1 MTTISSPPKSP
12 AEMFEERKAKN
23 TRTIRVLLLLFVVSV
38 VATGIEILAQGVPE
52 RSLGDTIIIFTL
64 LNINII
70 LLLALGIFVG
80 RNVVKLYYERR
91 QDVLGSKFRTKLVLT
106 FVVLIL
112 IPTSG
117 LFIVGTGMINAIV
130 NNWFSPPVE
139 RSLRDAVELA
149 HSLYYEE
156 ARKRAAGAGSRIADE
171 IAREELLALGAEGRL
186 STLLSRKLR
195 DENMARIEVRT
206 SPAVTRLNVA
216 GPGLPEEAVRPPAP
230 EAVESGFRGEAVSDI
245 VATPAGEIVRAVV
258 PIAAKGGRV
267 PGIVIA
273 DVYFPPAL
281 VSKLGSISTAYDEYR
296 QLQAYRTP
304 IKASYLVTFL
314 LVTLAILFIA
324 IWYGLYLSKGIT
336 IPIQKLAEA
345 THRVSQGDLDVK
357 VDAAAADE
365 IGTLVDSFNKMTEDI
380 RTGRERLDAA
390 YRSLQVSAMEID
402 ARRAYTETILENV
415 AAGVVSVDITSK
427 VTTFNRAA
435 GEILG
440 IDPAQIVGRPYR
452 EVLSEGDFRPVLDLV
467 RSLSEGGRRTVEKNL
482 TLAIGGRIL
491 HLHMAVSRLVD
502 SRNEPL
508 GFLVLFE
515 DLTELIKAQKTATW
529 EEVARRI
536 AHEIKNPL
544 TPIRLSAQRLRR
556 RFSEGAGDFPS
567 VLEECTRTIVQQVD
581 DLKRLVDEFSQ
592 FARFPVARPQP
603 NDLNGLIGEVAA
615 LYRSAHRDVAIETE
629 LDPGVTIFSFDKE
642 QFRRLFVNLFENAV
656 QAMDGR
662 GRLVVRTRVHAA
674 EGKVTVEVADN
685 GPGIPSEEMDKIFL
699 PYFSRKKSGTGLGLA
714 IVNRIV
720 SEHAG
725 QIRVARGEPQGTT
738 FMIDL
743 PLKAA

>member
-1 MTTISSPPKSP
+1 
-12 AEMFEERKAKN
+12 
-23 TRTIRVLLLLFVVSV
+23 
-38 VATGIEILAQGVPE
+38 
-52 RSLGDTIIIFTL
+52 
-64 LNINII
+64 
-70 LLLALGIFVG
+70 
-80 RNVVKLYYERR
+80 
-91 QDVLGSKFRTKLVLT
+91 LGSKFRTKLVLT

-171 IAREELLALGAEGRL
+171 IAREELLAMGAEGRL
-186 STLLSRKLR
+186 SALLSRKLR

-206 SPAVTRLNVA
+206 SPALTRLSVA
-216 GPGLPEEAVRPPAP
+216 GSGLPEEAVRPPAL

-281 VSKLGSISTAYDEYR
+281 VSRLGSISTAYDEYR

-435 GEILG
+435 GEILR

-452 EVLSEGDFRPVLDLV
+452 EVLAEGDFRPVLDLV
-467 RSLSEGGRRTVEKNL
+467 RSLS
-482 TLAIGGRIL
+482 
-491 HLHMAVSRLVD
+491 
-502 SRNEPL
+502 
-508 GFLVLFE
+508 
-515 DLTELIKAQKTATW
+515 
-529 EEVARRI
+529 
-536 AHEIKNPL
+536 
-544 TPIRLSAQRLRR
+544 
-556 RFSEGAGDFPS
+556 
-567 VLEECTRTIVQQVD
+567 
-581 DLKRLVDEFSQ
+581 
-592 FARFPVARPQP
+592 
-603 NDLNGLIGEVAA
+603 
-615 LYRSAHRDVAIETE
+615 
-629 LDPGVTIFSFDKE
+629 
-642 QFRRLFVNLFENAV
+642 
-656 QAMDGR
+656 
-662 GRLVVRTRVHAA
+662 
-674 EGKVTVEVADN
+674 
-685 GPGIPSEEMDKIFL
+685 
-699 PYFSRKKSGTGLGLA
+699 
-714 IVNRIV
+714 
-720 SEHAG
+720 
-725 QIRVARGEPQGTT
+725 
-738 FMIDL
+738 
-743 PLKAA
+743 